1 MIKKVEQTIEK
12 YNLLKKG
19 ESVVVALSGGPDST
33 ALLTVLF
40 TIAPKMNLKLIVAHF
55 NHRLRGRESAADE
68 KFSRALAKKMDLHFF
83 SGRMDK
89 KRKKKGISPEDFYR
103 RQRYDF
109 LDKVAKD
116 NRAQKIATGH
126 NMNDQAETV
135 LLNLLR
141 GSGLEGLKGFL
152 PQRDGKIV
160 RPLMEISRQE
170 VISFLKEAGISYRVD
185 KTNQDDIHLRN
196 KIRMQLI
203 PYLKEN
209 YNSKV
214 EENLAQMAA
223 ILRNEDEFIKQ
234 HTAKRLQS
242 PAIQKSETGFL
253 LKVNYV
259 KKMPVAI
266 RWRLFK
272 KILEDLSPEN
282 NGISFAHIVSVDD
295 LVKKSNSGRK
305 VILPMKLQAR
315 REYNHLVLEK
325 QKTSSGQVVFKHALV
340 IPGSTYIKEKNLV
353 VKSRIIK
360 KRNIDF
366 GKRDVIYLDL
376 DKVHLPVIVRN
387 RREGDW
393 FQPLGMAGRQKLKKY
408 FIDHKIPPSRR
419 DEILLFV
426 DKLSVICIETMHLN
440 ERVKINPQ
448 TTNIVKLE
456 IQKLNST

>member
-1 MIKKVEQTIEK
+1 MIKKVQQTIEK

-40 TIAPKMNLKLIVAHF
+40 TIAQKMNLKLIVAHF
-55 NHRLRGRESAADE
+55 NHRLRGREADADE
-68 KFSRALAKKMDLHFF
+68 KFSRDLAQKMDLHFF
-83 SGRMDK
+83 SGSMDK
-89 KRKKKGISPEDFYR
+89 KSKKKGISPEDFYR

-116 NRAQKIATGH
+116 NGAQKIAIGH

-152 PQRDGKIV
+152 PKRDGKIV
-160 RPLMEISRQE
+160 RPLVEISRQE
-170 VISFLKEAGISYRVD
+170 IISFLEAAGISYRVD
-185 KTNQDDIHLRN
+185 KTNKDDVHLRN

-209 YNSKV
+209 YNSKI

-223 ILRNEDEFIKQ
+223 ILRNEDEFIKGY
-234 HTAKRLQS
+234 TAKMLQS
-242 PAIQKSETGFL
+242 PAIQKGETCVL
-253 LKVNYV
+253 LKVNLV

-272 KILEDLSPEN
+272 TILEDLSPEN
-282 NGISFAHIVSVDD
+282 NGISFAHVVSLDD
-295 LVKKSNSGRK
+295 LMKKSASGRK
-305 VILPMKLQAR
+305 VVLPMKLEAR
-315 REYNHLVLEK
+315 REYDDLILEK
-325 QKTSSGQVVFKHALV
+325 QKTSSGPVIFKRALV

-366 GKRDVIYLDL
+366 GNRDVIYLDL
-376 DKVHLPVIVRN
+376 DKLHLPVTVRN

-393 FQPLGMAGRQKLKKY
+393 FQPLGMTGRQKLKKY
-408 FIDHKIPPSRR
+408 FIDHKILPSRR

-440 ERVKINPQ
+440 ERVKISPQ
-448 TTNIVKLE
+448 TNNVLKLE
-456 IQKLNST
+456 IERFNRT